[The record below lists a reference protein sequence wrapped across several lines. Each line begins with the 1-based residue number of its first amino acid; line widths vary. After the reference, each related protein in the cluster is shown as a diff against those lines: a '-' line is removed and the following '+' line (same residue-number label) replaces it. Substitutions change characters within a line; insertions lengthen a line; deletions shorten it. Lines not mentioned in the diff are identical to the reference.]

1 MTMIGLSD
9 QVVIA
14 GGGLA
19 AVRTAPALRELQH
32 RGSIVMLSD
41 EDQLP
46 YDRPPLSKT
55 YLHGKAA
62 DQHIRLIT
70 ARDLEELCVDV
81 RLSRRVVGLDRV
93 LRQVHDHDAKS
104 RPALIQTF
112 FHGERR

>member
-9 QVVIA
+9 RVAIA

-19 AVRTAPALRELQH
+19 AVLTAQALRELQH

-46 YDRPPLSKT
+46 YDRPPLPKI
-55 YLHGKAA
+55 LHGKADA
-62 DQHIRLIT
+62 EPIIEDYYFWSDQHG
-70 ARDLEELCVDV
+70 AR
-81 RLSRRVVGLDRV
+81 
-93 LRQVHDHDAKS
+93 KS

-112 FHGERR
+112 FHW